1 MMLFESL
8 IFNLLPAAVGIMVLV
23 LVFESRWRKCPPD
36 KLMIVS
42 GAGKMRSVSG
52 KGTFVIPL
60 LQRVDTLSLGAVQ
73 VQLTTENDI
82 PTQDA
87 ILIHACAVANFQIG
101 QTPEL
106 IETASKNYL
115 NMDKEEMTRQVTE
128 VMLGKMREVIGQM
141 DLKELMRD
149 RESFNA
155 KVFDGSKDD
164 LANLGLELRTFNVQD
179 FSDSQGIIR
188 SMGAD
193 QAAEIKKEA
202 ELAQIKAAEEVA
214 IRQNQLDLKQADLKK
229 QADKAKAEADMVKAT
244 VTAEKQRELYIA
256 QQEAEIAAETK
267 KVELAER
274 QADVRERELNATV
287 KKQAEA
293 ARIERQNQSDA
304 ELYSAQK
311 DAEGIQAR
319 AKAEAEAT
327 RLKGESEGAAEKAHG
342 EGVAAGIKAQ
352 AEAYNGMDNPYLL
365 ANRYIDIMPKVAEQV
380 AKPLT
385 AVDSIKMYGSG
396 NAQKLVKET
405 TSIVDQVASGLKDST
420 GIDLPSLLNGLISN
434 PDIDADSAE
443 NSVE

>member
-1 MMLFESL
+1 MRIPARAAGPLVAMAIAAASFGC
-8 IFNLLPAAVGIMVLV
+8 IAPAAYAENATAAVISDDGGHVVVDVDLNGSAPVGDATEQADMKSSQG
-23 LVFESRWRKCPPD
+23 E
-36 KLMIVS
+36 
-42 GAGKMRSVSG
+42 SVS
-52 KGTFVIPL
+52 
-60 LQRVDTLSLGAVQ
+60 
-73 VQLTTENDI
+73 
-82 PTQDA
+82 DA
-87 ILIHACAVANFQIG
+87 EPDEA
-101 QTPEL
+101 
-106 IETASKNYL
+106 
-115 NMDKEEMTRQVTE
+115 
-128 VMLGKMREVIGQM
+128 
-141 DLKELMRD
+141 LKA
-149 RESFNA
+149 F
-155 KVFDGSKDD
+155 
-164 LANLGLELRTFNVQD
+164 
-179 FSDSQGIIR
+179 
-188 SMGAD
+188 
-193 QAAEIKKEA
+193 
-202 ELAQIKAAEEVA
+202 
-214 IRQNQLDLKQADLKK
+214 
-229 QADKAKAEADMVKAT
+229 EADMVKAT

-293 ARIERQNQSDA
+293 DRYAAEQEAEADLYKRTKQAEAARIERQNQSDA

-327 RLKGESEGAAEKAHG
+327 RLKGESEGVAEKAHG

-434 PDIDADSAE
+434 PDIDAGSAE

>member
-1 MMLFESL
+1 MMLFESM
-8 IFNLLPAAVGIMVLV
+8 IFNLLPAAIGIMAVV
-23 LVFESRWRKCPPD
+23 LVFESCWRKCPPD

-115 NMDKEEMTRQVTE
+115 NLDKEEMTRQVT
-128 VMLGKMREVIGQM
+128 
-141 DLKELMRD
+141 
-149 RESFNA
+149 
-155 KVFDGSKDD
+155 
-164 LANLGLELRTFNVQD
+164 
-179 FSDSQGIIR
+179 
-188 SMGAD
+188 
-193 QAAEIKKEA
+193 
-202 ELAQIKAAEEVA
+202 
-214 IRQNQLDLKQADLKK
+214 
-229 QADKAKAEADMVKAT
+229 
-244 VTAEKQRELYIA
+244 
-256 QQEAEIAAETK
+256 
-267 KVELAER
+267 
-274 QADVRERELNATV
+274 
-287 KKQAEA
+287 
-293 ARIERQNQSDA
+293 
-304 ELYSAQK
+304 
-311 DAEGIQAR
+311 
-319 AKAEAEAT
+319 EAEAT
-327 RLKGESEGAAEKAHG
+327 RLKGESEGVAEKAHG

>member
-8 IFNLLPAAVGIMVLV
+8 IFNLLPAAVGIMAVV
-23 LVFESRWRKCPPD
+23 LVFESCWRKCPPD
-36 KLMIVS
+36 KLMLVS

-101 QTPEL
+101 Q
-106 IETASKNYL
+106 
-115 NMDKEEMTRQVTE
+115 
-128 VMLGKMREVIGQM
+128 M

-155 KVFDGSKDD
+155 KVFGGSKDD
-164 LANLGLELRTFNVQD
+164 LANLGLELRTLNVQD

-293 ARIERQNQSDA
+293 DRYAAEQEAEADLYKRTKQAEAARIERQNQSDA

-327 RLKGESEGAAEKAHG
+327 RLKGESEGVAEKAHG

-434 PDIDADSAE
+434 PDIDAGSAE

>member
-8 IFNLLPAAVGIMVLV
+8 IFNLLPAAVGIMAVV
-23 LVFESRWRKCPPD
+23 LVFESCWRKCPPD
-36 KLMIVS
+36 KLMLVS

-115 NMDKEEMTRQVTE
+115 NLDKEEMTRQVVE

-155 KVFDGSKDD
+155 KVFGGSKDD
-164 LANLGLELRTFNVQD
+164 
-179 FSDSQGIIR
+179 
-188 SMGAD
+188 
-193 QAAEIKKEA
+193 
-202 ELAQIKAAEEVA
+202 
-214 IRQNQLDLKQADLKK
+214 
-229 QADKAKAEADMVKAT
+229 
-244 VTAEKQRELYIA
+244 
-256 QQEAEIAAETK
+256 
-267 KVELAER
+267 
-274 QADVRERELNATV
+274 
-287 KKQAEA
+287 
-293 ARIERQNQSDA
+293 
-304 ELYSAQK
+304 
-311 DAEGIQAR
+311 
-319 AKAEAEAT
+319 
-327 RLKGESEGAAEKAHG
+327 
-342 EGVAAGIKAQ
+342 
-352 AEAYNGMDNPYLL
+352 L

>member
-8 IFNLLPAAVGIMVLV
+8 IFNLLPAAVGIMAVV
-23 LVFESRWRKCPPD
+23 LVFESCWRKCPPD

-293 ARIERQNQSDA
+293 DRYAA
-304 ELYSAQK
+304 EQAAEADLYKRTKQ
-311 DAEGIQAR
+311 
-319 AKAEAEAT
+319 AEAEAT

-434 PDIDADSAE
+434 PDIDVDSAE

>member
-23 LVFESRWRKCPPD
+23 LVFESCWRKCPPD

-202 ELAQIKAAEEVA
+202 
-214 IRQNQLDLKQADLKK
+214 
-229 QADKAKAEADMVKAT
+229 DKAKAEADMVKAT

-293 ARIERQNQSDA
+293 DRYAAEQEAEADLYKRTKQAEAARIERQNQSDA

-327 RLKGESEGAAEKAHG
+327 RLKGESEGVAEKAHG

-434 PDIDADSAE
+434 PDIDAGSAE

>member
-8 IFNLLPAAVGIMVLV
+8 IFNLLPAAVGIMAVV
-23 LVFESRWRKCPPD
+23 LVFESCWRKCPPD
-36 KLMIVS
+36 KLMLVS

-434 PDIDADSAE
+434 PDIDVDSAE